1 MSNPLTKKCT
11 RCGEEKDLNLFSP
24 SKTGKMG
31 RYPRCRSCQNTASRK
46 YTDEDIERLDQEA
59 INFNPSVIQGVTQ

>member
-1 MSNPLTKKCT
+1 VSNPLTKKCT

-31 RYPRCRSCQNTASRK
+31 RYPRCRSCENTASRK
-46 YTDEDIERLDQEA
+46 IYRIEENIPTKTSQKNGQR
-59 INFNPSVIQGVTQ
+59 